1 MPANKGYQVTVE
13 CQNDCGMWTDIRVY
27 TLEMKAQTELLDFTC
42 GFCAAKEIKKLKKQI
57 ESYEKASEKLEEV
70 NQSLDKIKETNQ
82 SSSNAVPTK
91 LSFAQVVS
99 GVNQEQFEQKK
110 RSKNLVLLG
119 TKPDSENL
127 EASDNRLVSEI
138 AESLKVNVKFECQR
152 IGKQNTEGKQLLR
165 IKCETEKMKWDLLK
179 KAKCLKENEQFK
191 YVFIQPDLTKT
202 EQENRKKMV
211 AELKEKRLLKPSTKH
226 KIKGNQIVENRGP

>member
-13 CQNDCGMWTDIRVY
+13 CQNDCGMWTDIRVH

-57 ESYEKASEKLEEV
+57 ESYEKASEKLEV
-70 NQSLDKIKETNQ
+70 TQSLDKIKETNQ
-82 SSSNAVPTK
+82 SSSNAVPSK

-119 TKPDSENL
+119 TKPDSENT
-127 EASDNRLVSEI
+127 EASDNPLVSEI

-165 IKCETEKMKWDLLK
+165 IKCETEKMKWDLPK
-179 KAKCLKENEQFK
+179 KAKSLNENERFK

-211 AELKEKRLLKPSTKH
+211 AELKEKRLLNPSTKY
-226 KIKGNQIVENRGP
+226 KIKVNQIVENRGS